1 MKSIIFHSSFFIFH
15 SQGRAGVRMKILGI
29 VAEYDPFHRGHLH
42 HMTEAVRRVSP
53 DLVFVVLSPCF
64 KQRGELSLLSPS
76 DRARLALE
84 AGADAVFALPVLWT
98 VRDAEHYALGAVSL
112 LSKLGI
118 THLAFG
124 AETADESLL
133 FRAADLL
140 ENPLPVFSTLLKEK
154 LSSGAG
160 YPAALSGTFSSV
172 LPEAEG
178 LLDRPNNILAVC
190 YLRAMLRL
198 NLSLRPVIIPRAG
211 SYHAAGIDPVS
222 PSASAVRDSL
232 LRGSYAAAFE
242 AVPSYTADLL
252 RRRFLERRIPDERI
266 LDAILLSRLRSMSA
280 EEYSL
285 LPDLSEGMEN
295 AVRSAAA
302 VSRTREELITTLS
315 GRRYPSARI
324 SRLCASALLGIS
336 ENDTKTASLP
346 DYALL
351 LGLRKRPEMTALWK
365 SIPLPVITSF
375 TEWKKTA
382 APYDLAAWRIWAQCS
397 GLSDTLPFTEKLISI

>member
-1 MKSIIFHSSFFIFH
+1 
-15 SQGRAGVRMKILGI
+15 MKILGI

-140 ENPLPVFSTLLKEK
+140 ENPLPAFSALLKEK

-211 SYHAAGIDPVS
+211 SYHSAGIDPVS

-242 AVPSYTADLL
+242 ALPSYTADLL

-324 SRLCASALLGIS
+324 SRLCASALLDIS

>member
-1 MKSIIFHSSFFIFH
+1 
-15 SQGRAGVRMKILGI
+15 MKILGV
-29 VAEYDPFHRGHLH
+29 VAEYDPFHNGHLY

-84 AGADAVFALPVLWT
+84 AGADAVFSLPVLWT

-112 LSKLGI
+112 LSKLGV
-118 THLAFG
+118 TDLAFG

-133 FRAADLL
+133 LRAAAML
-140 ENPLPVFSTLLKEK
+140 ENPSPAFSNLLKEK

-160 YPAALSGTFSSV
+160 YPAALSGAFSSV
-172 LPEAEG
+172 FPEAEG

-190 YLRAMLRL
+190 YLRAVLRL
-198 NLSLRPVIIPRAG
+198 NLTLRPVIIPRAG
-211 SYHAAGIDPVS
+211 SYHATAIDPVF
-222 PSASAVRDSL
+222 PSASAIRDSL

-252 RRRFLERRIPDERI
+252 RRRFLDGRVPDGRI
-266 LDAILLSRLRSMSA
+266 LDALLLSRLRTMSA

-295 AVRSAAA
+295 AVRSAAV
-302 VSRTREELITTLS
+302 VSCTREQLITALS
-315 GRRYPSARI
+315 GKRYPAARI

-336 ENDTKTASLP
+336 KNDTETASLP
-346 DYALL
+346 DHALL

-365 SIPLPVITSF
+365 ALSLPVIASF
-375 TEWKKTA
+375 TEWKKV
-382 APYDLAAWRIWAQCS
+382 APPSDLASWRIWSQCS
-397 GLSDTLPFTEKLISI
+397 GLPDTLPFTEKLISI

>member
-1 MKSIIFHSSFFIFH
+1 MKSIIFHS
-15 SQGRAGVRMKILGI
+15 QGKAGVRMKILGI

-140 ENPLPVFSTLLKEK
+140 ENPLPAFSALLKEK

-211 SYHAAGIDPVS
+211 SYHSAGIDPVS

-242 AVPSYTADLL
+242 ALPSYTADLL

-324 SRLCASALLGIS
+324 SRLCASALLDIS

>member
-1 MKSIIFHSSFFIFH
+1 
-15 SQGRAGVRMKILGI
+15 MKILGI

-42 HMTEAVRRVSP
+42 HITEAIRRASP

-84 AGADAVFALPVLWT
+84 AGADAVFSLPVLWT

-112 LSKLGI
+112 LSNLGV
-118 THLAFG
+118 TDLAFG

-133 FRAADLL
+133 LRAADLL
-140 ENPLPVFSTLLKEK
+140 ENPSPAFSALLKEK

-160 YPAALSGTFSSV
+160 YPAALSGTFSSL
-172 LPEAEG
+172 LPEAAG

-222 PSASAVRDSL
+222 PSASAIRDSL
-232 LRGSYAAAFE
+232 LRGCYTAAFD
-242 AVPSYTADLL
+242 AVPSFTADLL
-252 RRRFLERRIPDERI
+252 RRRFLEGHIPDEHL
-266 LDAILLSRLRSMSA
+266 LDAILLSRLRSMSD

-295 AVRSAAA
+295 AMRAAA
-302 VSRTREELITTLS
+302 SVSLTRAELVTALS
-315 GRRYPSARI
+315 GRRYPAARI
-324 SRLCASALLGIS
+324 SRLCAAALLGITRNDV
-336 ENDTKTASLP
+336 ENAPLP
-346 DYALL
+346 DHALL
-351 LGLRKRPEMTALWK
+351 LALRKRPEMTALWK
-365 SIPLPVITSF
+365 SLPFPVISSF
-375 TEWKKTA
+375 TEWRKTA
-382 APYDLAAWRIWAQCS
+382 APYDLAAWRLWAQCS
-397 GLSDTLPFTEKLISI
+397 RLPDTLPFTEKLISV